1 MIVLHFN
8 TCEYHLRKQHA
19 SILPWQLPASESSG
33 SRSSVATTSTRV
45 EFGSGDVPSTPT
57 GHEKSRRRQNPV
69 MDFVHVG
76 LLNISPVDIRRL
88 AFYLVIRIYSS
99 ATNAM
104 HTLSTTR
111 LNGLLMKV
119 NTPQVK
125 SYSTLVF
132 DARQGKLLHAIL

>member
-1 MIVLHFN
+1 MPPDE
-8 TCEYHLRKQHA
+8 C
-19 SILPWQLPASESSG
+19 SC
-33 SRSSVATTSTRV
+33 
-45 EFGSGDVPSTPT
+45 
-57 GHEKSRRRQNPV
+57 HEKSRRRQNPV
-69 MDFVHVG
+69 MDFVRVG
-76 LLNISPVDIRRL
+76 LLNISPADIRRL